1 MHEIGSSVSNKS
13 REEVPTYLK
22 CKGDRLNQ
30 AIVGLCGV
38 GFFLFGYDQGV
49 MGSLLTLPT
58 FRARFPEIDTVS
70 NPEES
75 YAVMQGT
82 TIGLYAVGCLVGALS
97 TMYIGDKFGRVK
109 LIFWGC
115 VVIIIGGVLQAAA
128 TGTIFLIVARIIS
141 GVGNGILTATVPL
154 YAAECSKASSRGK
167 SLCIQGALIT
177 LGICVSYCIDF
188 AFYFTE
194 QFGEVSWRFPIAFQL
209 IFPLG
214 ITFFGYSFP
223 ESPRWLVGQKRY
235 EEAASVFAALYDTVP
250 SDEFV
255 QNLIADIKASL
266 RAEQSA
272 GGGSSFNLRALFKQG
287 ERKNFQRV
295 NLAGWSQVMQ
305 QICGINLIA
314 YYAGTIFE
322 EYIGQGPME
331 SRLLAACNG
340 LEFFLASLIPIWVIE
355 RVGRRPL
362 FLFGSA
368 GCCLSMLFLTVS
380 MEMAHQGHDGGQ
392 IGAAFLL
399 FAFNTFFG
407 MSLLSLTWLYPP
419 EVSSLEVRAPTTAIS
434 TACNWGFNFLV
445 VMITPICFNRIDHYT
460 YLIFAGINFCMIPV
474 FYFLY
479 PETKGR
485 SLEEVDLIFAQT
497 PSWEPWKAVEIA
509 RKLPLRHETA
519 ATDLENLKLYDERPY
534 SDTDENSTEAVRE
547 NHREGRLLKQD
558 ADEKH
563 AAEEECETIKK
574 PETSE
579 RN

>member
-1 MHEIGSSVSNKS
+1 MSDTKS
-13 REEVPTYLK
+13 RNSDTESRISAARGEEDKPRFLK
-22 CKGDRLNQ
+22 CKGDTLNR

-58 FRARFPEIDTVS
+58 FRATFPEMDTVS
-70 NPEES
+70 NEEQS
-75 YAVMQGT
+75 YAIWQGFV
-82 TIGLYAVGCLVGALS
+82 IGIYAVGCLCGALS
-97 TMYIGDKFGRVK
+97 TMYIGDMFGRVR

-128 TGTIFLIVARIIS
+128 TGTNFLIVARVIS
-141 GVGNGILTATVPL
+141 GLGNGVLTATVPL
-154 YAAECSKASSRGK
+154 YAAECSKAKSRGK

-177 LGICVSYCIDF
+177 LGICVSYWIDF

-194 QFGEVSWRFPIAFQL
+194 PLEPHGEVSWRFPIAFQL
-209 IFPLG
+209 VFPLG
-214 ITFFGYSFP
+214 ITFFGYTFP
-223 ESPRWLVGQKRY
+223 ESPRWLVGQDRE
-235 EEAASVFAALYDTVP
+235 EEAAVVFAALYDTFP
-250 SDEFV
+250 DDPFI
-255 QNLIADIKASL
+255 QTLISDIKASL
-266 RAEQSA
+266 KAEEKA
-272 GGGSSFNLRALFKQG
+272 GGGSNFNPRALLKQG

-340 LEFFLASLIPIWVIE
+340 LEFFLASLIPIWIIE
-355 RVGRRPL
+355 KVGRRVL
-362 FLFGSA
+362 FLFGSV

-380 MEMAHQGHDGGQ
+380 MEMYHQGHEGGD

-399 FAFNTFFG
+399 FAYNTFFG

-434 TACNWGFNFLV
+434 TACNWAFNFFV
-445 VMITPICFNRIDHYT
+445 VMITPICFNAIDHYT
-460 YLIFAGINFCMIPV
+460 YLIFAGINFCMVPV

-485 SLEEVDLIFAQT
+485 SLEEVDLIFAAT
-497 PSWEPWKAVEIA
+497 PSWKPWKAVKIA
-509 RKLPLRHETA
+509 YELPFRHETA
-519 ATDLENLKLYDERPY
+519 AVDEENLKAYDDQPY
-534 SDTDENSTEAVRE
+534 SSSNSSGGLEGPGENGILEQGSVKRDEKLDEN
-547 NHREGRLLKQD
+547 
-558 ADEKH
+558 
-563 AAEEECETIKK
+563 
-574 PETSE
+574 
-579 RN
+579 

>member
-1 MHEIGSSVSNKS
+1 MSDTKSKASDLESRNSVASPGERVK
-13 REEVPTYLK
+13 PTFLK
-22 CKGDRLNQ
+22 CKGDKLNN

-58 FRARFPEIDTVS
+58 FRATFPEIDTVS
-70 NPEES
+70 NEEQS
-75 YAVMQGT
+75 YAIMQGL

-97 TMYIGDKFGRVK
+97 TMYIGDMFGRVK

-115 VVIIIGGVLQAAA
+115 VVIIIGGALQAAA
-128 TGTIFLIVARIIS
+128 TGTAFLIVARVIS
-141 GVGNGILTATVPL
+141 GLGNGVLTATVPL
-154 YAAECSKASSRGK
+154 YAAECSKAKSRGK

-177 LGICVSYCIDF
+177 LGICVSYWIDF

-194 QFGEVSWRFPIAFQL
+194 PLEPHGEVSWRFPIAFQL
-209 IFPLG
+209 VFPLG

-223 ESPRWLVGQKRY
+223 ESPRWLVRQKRE
-235 EEAASVFAALYDTVP
+235 EEAALVFAALYDTYP
-250 SDEFV
+250 DDEFV
-255 QNLIADIKASL
+255 LTLISDIKASL
-266 RAEQSA
+266 RAEENA
-272 GGGSSFNLRALFKQG
+272 GGSKSPLKALFEQG
-287 ERKNFQRV
+287 EKKNFQRV

-305 QICGINLIA
+305 QISGINLIA

-331 SRLLAACNG
+331 LRLLAACNG
-340 LEFFLASLIPIWVIE
+340 LEFFLASLIPIWTIE
-355 RVGRRPL
+355 KFGRRVL
-362 FLFGSA
+362 FLFGSV

-380 MEMAHQGHDGGQ
+380 MEMHHQGHKGGD

-399 FAFNTFFG
+399 FSYNTFFG

-445 VMITPICFNRIDHYT
+445 VMITPICFNSIDHYT
-460 YLIFAGINFCMIPV
+460 YLIFAGINFCMVPV

-485 SLEEVDLIFAQT
+485 SLEEVDLIFAAT
-497 PSWEPWKAVEIA
+497 PAWKPWQAVRIA
-509 RKLPLRHETA
+509 YEMPFRHETA
-519 ATDLENLKLYDERPY
+519 AADEENLKIYDDKPYMSSDSEGSGRPNGVLTQK
-534 SDTDENSTEAVRE
+534 SEEQ
-547 NHREGRLLKQD
+547 EGDK
-558 ADEKH
+558 
-563 AAEEECETIKK
+563 
-574 PETSE
+574 
-579 RN
+579 N

>member
-1 MHEIGSSVSNKS
+1 MSETDSKISDKKPS
-13 REEVPTYLK
+13 EEQVPTFLK

-70 NPEES
+70 NEEES
-75 YAVMQGT
+75 YAIMQGL

-97 TMYIGDKFGRVK
+97 TMYIGDRFGRVK

-128 TGTIFLIVARIIS
+128 TSTDFLITARVIS

-177 LGICVSYCIDF
+177 LGICVSYWIDF

-214 ITFFGYSFP
+214 ITFFGYTFP
-223 ESPRWLVGQKRY
+223 ESPRWLVGQNRP
-235 EEAASVFAALYDTVP
+235 EEAAIVFAALYDTLP
-250 SDEFV
+250 SDQFV
-255 QNLIADIKASL
+255 QSLILDIQASL
-266 RAEQSA
+266 KAEENA
-272 GGGSSFNLRALFKQG
+272 GGGANFSPKALLSQG

-340 LEFFLASLIPIWVIE
+340 LEFFLASLIPIWIIE
-355 RVGRRPL
+355 RVGRRVL
-362 FLFGSA
+362 FLFGSV

-380 MEMAHQGHDGGQ
+380 MEMAHQGHEGGE

-434 TACNWGFNFLV
+434 TACNWAFNFFV

-460 YLIFAGINFCMIPV
+460 YLIFAGINFCMVPV

-485 SLEEVDLIFAQT
+485 SLEEVDLIFAATPAWKPWQSVKIAQT
-497 PSWEPWKAVEIA
+497 
-509 RKLPLRHETA
+509 LPFRHETA
-519 ATDLENLKLYDERPY
+519 AVDEENLKGYDDKPY
-534 SDTDENSTEAVRE
+534 SDSDNSS
-547 NHREGRLLKQD
+547 EGVERVNGQKDGLLELGS
-558 ADEKH
+558 DEKKNS
-563 AAEEECETIKK
+563 EEAK
-574 PETSE
+574 
-579 RN
+579 N